1 MEAFLICRH
10 PTRPSMGNVPYDTP
24 YILSHSPLIN
34 HSVIELILSHSIGA
48 VKPVTELHGI
58 PHKILHKTST
68 IQIHSRQ
75 NNNFSKKKILNTA
88 LYT

>member
-34 HSVIELILSHSIGA
+34 HSVIEFILSHSIGA
-48 VKPVTELHGI
+48 VT
-58 PHKILHKTST
+58 TSNRT
-68 IQIHSRQ
+68 KWIEY
-75 NNNFSKKKILNTA
+75 NT
-88 LYT
+88 